1 MPALALPG
9 YAELHAISN
18 FSFLRG
24 ASHPEELVLRAAQL
38 DYAAIAVT
46 DECSL
51 AGVVRA
57 HTAAREYG
65 LPLIIGSEL
74 RVEDDLRLVLLA
86 TDRAAYGRLAQLI
99 TRGRRAADKGSYRL
113 MLADLDTDLE
123 GCLALWLP
131 GEPGDL
137 GVESGSELARARWVA
152 ERFPS
157 RAWLAVE
164 RLCGRDDR
172 LRLTRLQRLGERAG
186 LTLTAAGDV
195 HMHSRSRRALQDTLC
210 AIRLGCTV
218 AGAGMSRNP

>member
-1 MPALALPG
+1 MPALPLPG

-38 DYAAIAVT
+38 GYAAIAIT

-57 HTAAREYG
+57 HTAARECD
-65 LPLIIGSEL
+65 LALIIGSEFTL
-74 RVEDDLRLVLLA
+74 EDHLRLVLLA
-86 TDRAAYGRLAQLI
+86 TDRAAYGRLARLI

-113 MLADLDTDLE
+113 TMADLETDLE

-131 GEPGDL
+131 RDD
-137 GVESGSELARARWVA
+137 GVEFGPGLARARWIA

-164 RLCGRDDR
+164 RLCGRDDAMHLAR
-172 LRLTRLQRLGERAG
+172 LAHLGKRAG
-186 LTLTAAGDV
+186 LPLRLL
-195 HMHSRSRRALQDTLC
+195 RSSTSPPPNSKRCR
-210 AIRLGCTV
+210 
-218 AGAGMSRNP
+218 